1 MRILPVWSLQDP
13 CFIYY
18 LYIMA
23 RVKLSPIFTQVSGSI
38 GGMTIQRNKFG
49 VSLRQKP
56 LPLNIGSVAQ
66 YNVRQLITSIQH
78 AWQELT
84 DAQRLQWNR
93 YLDFSGQTI
102 KRDKSVKL
110 SGHALYIKYQLFR
123 LLSGYALLTDI
134 TYVPMPAV
142 PVIQEM
148 TLELGVFQIEFS
160 SAVDYSD
167 YFFLLKLTTPRNEN
181 KAFSRRG
188 LRFMKVT
195 PADNQWFEI
204 QTSYIAAFGVL
215 PPVPHFVHYTIQWF
229 SGLAPVFSGITTGV
243 YEVTA

>member
-1 MRILPVWSLQDP
+1 
-13 CFIYY
+13 
-18 LYIMA
+18 MA

-49 VSLRQKP
+49 ISLRQKP

-66 YNVRQLITSIQH
+66 YNVRQLITAIQH

-102 KRDKSVKL
+102 KRDRSVKL

-142 PVIQEM
+142 PLLDEM
-148 TLELGVFQIEFS
+148 TIAAGVFEIEFTT
-160 SAVDYSD
+160 AVDYSD
-167 YFFLLKLTTPRNEN
+167 YFFLFKISTPRSEN

-188 LRFMKVT
+188 LRFMKT
-195 PADNQWFEI
+195 TLADTAFFEI
-204 QTSYIAAFGVL
+204 QDSYIAAFGVL
-215 PPVPHFVHYTIQWF
+215 PPVPHFVHYSIQWF

-243 YEVTA
+243 FEVTS